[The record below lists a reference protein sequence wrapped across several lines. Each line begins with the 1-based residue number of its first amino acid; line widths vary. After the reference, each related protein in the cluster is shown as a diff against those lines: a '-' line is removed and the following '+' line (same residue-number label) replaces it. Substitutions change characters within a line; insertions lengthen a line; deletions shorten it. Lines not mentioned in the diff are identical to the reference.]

1 MARDNTDAPARHG
14 ARPRPAAD
22 APARHGARPR
32 GGTIPTVRAPR
43 IPIYTPQS
51 ARPVHGLHYDWTG
64 WLRTG
69 STFPADLRAAMETCR
84 PLWHGDGLQLD
95 TWQTN
100 GARVQCLF
108 TVTPAVAPSFCANR
122 AKGRLQH
129 ALRQAGTPVS
139 FRGNVGFRTLGD
151 NTRQVVERYIAR
163 QAQKSDYADPR
174 FRDLLGGFTVKDGQ
188 AVLAAPYVGA
198 HGRYWYN
205 LHVVLVV
212 ADRRVPMT
220 RHESFRQARDTCFRI
235 AAKKGHTLA
244 AVSVMPD
251 HIHLALR
258 GNIEHSPLEIGLGF
272 LNNLAFVLGYNRC
285 WSEEFYVGTFSEY
298 DLRAVRG
305 AH

>member
-1 MARDNTDAPARHG
+1 MTDTADSPRHG
-14 ARPRPAAD
+14 AT
-22 APARHGARPR
+22 ARHGARPR

-51 ARPVHGLHYDWTG
+51 VRPVHDLHYDWTG
-64 WLRTG
+64 WFKDAHPGLPHG
-69 STFPADLRAAMETCR
+69 LHRAIEDCR
-84 PLWHGDGLQLD
+84 APWQSDGLTLD
-95 TWQTN
+95 TWQAS
-100 GARVQCLF
+100 GERVQCLF
-108 TVTPAVAPSFCANR
+108 TASPDVTPALCANR

-129 ALRQAGTPVS
+129 ALRQHKTPARFS
-139 FRGNVGFRTLGD
+139 RRVGFRTLGD
-151 NTRQVVERYIAR
+151 NTRTIVEQYIAR
-163 QAQKSDYADPR
+163 QAQKSDYVDPR
-174 FRDLLGGFTVKDGQ
+174 FKAFLGGFTAEDGQ
-188 AVLAAPYVGA
+188 AMLEAPYAGA

-212 ADRRVPMT
+212 ADRGVPMT
-220 RHESFRQARDTCFRI
+220 RHENFQKVRDTCFRI

-244 AVSVMPD
+244 AVSLMPD
-251 HIHLALR
+251 HLHLALR

-305 AH
+305 TH